1 MPLFALIGRDG
12 PDGVALRRRHR
23 EAHLA
28 HLQRLEEQGRLHFAG
43 PLRDGTGE
51 PCGSLVLFEA
61 DDLGGAL
68 RVAADD
74 PYAQEGVFR
83 ETELHETLR
92 VMPRNPA

>member
-12 PDGVALRRRHR
+12 PDGVALRRQHR

-28 HLQRLEEQGRLHFAG
+28 HLERLAGAGRLRFAG
-43 PLRDGTGE
+43 PLRDGAGE

-61 DDLGGAL
+61 DDLGAAL
-68 RVAADD
+68 VVAAED

-83 ETELHETLR
+83 ETELHETLQ
-92 VMPRNPA
+92 VLPPEDA

>member
-12 PDGVALRRRHR
+12 PDGGALRRQHR

-28 HLQRLEEQGRLHFAG
+28 HLEELVAEGRLHFAG
-43 PLRDGTGE
+43 PLRDGAGE

-61 DDLGGAL
+61 DDLGEAL

-92 VMPRNPA
+92 VLPRNPA